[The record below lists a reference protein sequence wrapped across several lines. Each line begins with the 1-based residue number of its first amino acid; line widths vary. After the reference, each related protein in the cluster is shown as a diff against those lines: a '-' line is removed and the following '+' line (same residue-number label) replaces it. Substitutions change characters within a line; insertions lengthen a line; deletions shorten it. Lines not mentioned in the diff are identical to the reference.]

1 MYAVIETGGK
11 QYRVEPGMLL
21 EHERLDGVNPGEPV
35 TFDKVL
41 MVVTDDGVKVGNPYL
56 SGAAVKG
63 EVKEEG
69 RGDKVVVFRYKSKK
83 GYRRK
88 KGHRQ
93 PYMRTRITAIEA

>member
-11 QYRVEPGMLL
+11 QYRVEQGMLL
-21 EHERLDGVNPGEPV
+21 EHERLNGANPGDTV

-41 MVVTDDGVKVGNPYL
+41 MVVTDDGVKVGDPYL
-56 SGAAVKG
+56 ADVAVKG

-88 KGHRQ
+88 RGHRQ
-93 PYMRTRITAIEA
+93 PYMRTMITAIEA

>member
-11 QYRVEPGMLL
+11 QYHVEEGTLL
-21 EHERLDGVNPGEPV
+21 EHELLGGINPGDAV

-41 MVVTDDGVKVGNPYL
+41 MLVTDDEVKVGDPYL
-56 SGAAVKG
+56 KDVSVKG

-69 RGDKVVVFRYKSKK
+69 RGDKVTVFRYKSKK

-93 PYMRTRITAIEA
+93 PYMRTLITAIEA